1 MPFSGVCYKPSMRK
15 AVLALLFACLATSAI
30 AADSRP
36 KVRAIT
42 AFTDID
48 AKNYSSQIGDAMRFL
63 NSARAAYQKA
73 GFEVETVRIVTQPF
87 PRYIQGMK
95 REDALGLLHKL
106 NDLAASSGFSLNI
119 GTAMLHDNDD
129 ASLNGLLAEAL
140 STGKTNAS
148 LVIAA
153 EDGIHWRALHEA
165 ARLIHE
171 IAQRSANGEG
181 NFNFAATAM
190 VKPFGPFFPG
200 AYHLGGAHAFAVGL
214 EAANVVGDVFAQTH
228 DPVQAERRLADAL
241 ARYMKEAETV
251 ATGIGAS
258 SGWTYQGIDPTP
270 APLGDVSIGRAIEA
284 FTGAPFG
291 SSGTMTAARIITQ
304 AVQSVPVKRT
314 GYSGL
319 MVPVLE
325 DTLLA
330 RRWAEGTY
338 TLDSLLAYSAV
349 CAGGLDT
356 VPLRGD
362 TTEEQIAHILSDVAS
377 LAQKWNKPLA
387 ARLLP
392 VPGKKT
398 GDRTQ
403 FSDSRMANTLIH

>member
-1 MPFSGVCYKPSMRK
+1 MRN
-15 AVLALLFACLATSAI
+15 ALTALLVALLLVSA
-30 AADSRP
+30 ALSADSRP
-36 KVRAIT
+36 KVRAVT
-42 AFTDID
+42 AFIDID
-48 AKNYSSQIGDAMRFL
+48 AKSYPTQIADTMRFL
-63 NSARAAYQKA
+63 NSARDAYKRA
-73 GFEVETVRIVTQPF
+73 GFDVETVRIVTQPF

-95 REDALGLLHKL
+95 REDALALFHKL
-106 NDLAASSGFSLNI
+106 NDLAASSGFSLNV
-119 GTAMLHDNDD
+119 GAAMIHDNDD
-129 ASLNGLLAEAL
+129 ASLNATLAEAL
-140 STGKTNAS
+140 STGKMNAS
-148 LVIAA
+148 LVIAGD
-153 EDGIHWRALHEA
+153 DGIHWRALREA
-165 ARLIHE
+165 AKLIHE
-171 IAQRSANGEG
+171 IAQRSAHGEG

-190 VKPFGPFFPG
+190 VKPYGPFYPG
-200 AYHLGGAHAFAVGL
+200 AWHMGGARAFAVGL

-228 DPVQAERRLADAL
+228 EPVAAEKRLADAL
-241 ARYMKEAETV
+241 ARYMREAETV
-251 ATGIGAS
+251 ATAVASS

-325 DTLLA
+325 DSVLA
-330 RRWAEGTY
+330 KRWAEGTY
-338 TLDSLLAYSAV
+338 NLDSLLAYSAV

-356 VPLRGD
+356 VPLPGD
-362 TTEEQIAHILSDVAS
+362 ISEDRIARILSDVAS

-392 VPGKKT
+392 VPGKKA
-398 GDRTQ
+398 GDRTE
-403 FSDSRMANTLIH
+403 FTDSRMANTIIH

>member
-1 MPFSGVCYKPSMRK
+1 MRK
-15 AVLALLFACLATSAI
+15 AALVLVLASLAA

-48 AKNYSSQIGDAMRFL
+48 VKNYASQIADTMKFL

-87 PRYIQGMK
+87 PRYIKGMK
-95 REDALGLLHKL
+95 REEALAFLHKM
-106 NDLAASSGFSLNI
+106 NDLSASSGFSLNI
-119 GTAMLHDNDD
+119 GTAMLKDDDD
-129 ASLNGLLAEAL
+129 ASLNSLLAEAL

-165 ARLIHE
+165 AKVIHE
-171 IAQRSANGEG
+171 IAQRSAHGEG

-190 VKPFGPFFPG
+190 VKPYGPFYPG
-200 AYHLGGAHAFAVGL
+200 AYHLGGAKAFAVGL
-214 EAANVVGDVFAQTH
+214 EGANIVGDIFAATRNPVEAEKRLANV
-228 DPVQAERRLADAL
+228 LAHWT
-241 ARYMKEAETV
+241 KEAETV
-251 ATGIGAS
+251 ATGIAS
-258 SGWTYQGIDPTP
+258 ASGWTYQGIDPTP
-270 APLGDVSIGRAIEA
+270 APLGDVSIGRAIES

-291 SSGTMTAARIITQ
+291 ASGTMTAARIITQ

-325 DTLLA
+325 DSVLA

-338 TLDSLLAYSAV
+338 NIDSLLAYSAV

-362 TTEEQIAHILSDVAS
+362 TTEDQIAHILSDVAS

-392 VPGKKT
+392 VPGKKA
-398 GDRTQ
+398 GDRTE
-403 FSDSRMANTLIH
+403 FSDSRMANTVIH